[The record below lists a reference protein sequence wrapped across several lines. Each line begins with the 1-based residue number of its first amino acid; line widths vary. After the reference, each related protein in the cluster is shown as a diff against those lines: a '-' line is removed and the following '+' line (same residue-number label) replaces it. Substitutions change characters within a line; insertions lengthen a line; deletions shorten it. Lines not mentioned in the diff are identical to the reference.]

1 MNRLGGSRRAWRI
14 AICGA
19 LAAALSGAAM
29 ALAVGGW
36 QLVRPAAVTPAVSLE
51 ASAAVPGTDVL
62 WLAGAEYPTAPVVFE
77 RRSGGRW
84 AVMPGPATSDPVVV
98 TGMDASARDD
108 VWAVGYSEPA
118 AGPPQPV
125 AEHWNGS
132 RWSLV
137 PVPAPTAGGQLR
149 AVAARS
155 SADAWAVGWSGSAQ
169 LIEHWDGHA
178 WQMTALP
185 AVAGNLSGVAVVPG
199 SPVVWAVGTRPG
211 RPAGSLTLTERW
223 NGQAWRVIP
232 SPNLSNSPDAP
243 TSGLTAV
250 AAVNRRDV
258 WAVGDGFVPGGD
270 RLLVAHWN
278 GVRWAILPGQP
289 AGTFSPDIARV
300 PGTRTLWIVATRASG
315 AEENET
321 FSERITPRGASVIA
335 TPSPDQ
341 GCEHS
346 DQLVTVSAEA
356 GTVWAAGFHY
366 HLANGCGD
374 AVTGPLLMR
383 HAP

>member
-1 MNRLGGSRRAWRI
+1 M
-14 AICGA
+14 
-19 LAAALSGAAM
+19 
-29 ALAVGGW
+29 GGW
-36 QLVRPAAVTPAVSLE
+36 QLVRPAAVTPPVSVG
-51 ASAAVPGTDVL
+51 ASAAVPGANVL
-62 WLAGAEYPTAPVVFE
+62 WLAGAAYPSAPVVFE
-77 RRSGGRW
+77 RRAIGRW
-84 AVMPGPATSDPVVV
+84 TAIPGAPTSDPVVV

-118 AGPPQPV
+118 GGPPQPI
-125 AEHWNGS
+125 AEHSNGS

-137 PVPAPTAGGQLR
+137 SVPAPAAGGLLL

-155 SADAWAVGWSGSAQ
+155 SADAWAVGYSGSAQ
-169 LIEHWDGHA
+169 LIEHWDGRA
-178 WQMTALP
+178 WRMTPAP
-185 AVAGNLSGVAVVPG
+185 AVGGVLGGVTVVPG
-199 SPVVWAVGTRPG
+199 SPVVWAVGTRTDQPG
-211 RPAGSLTLTERW
+211 GSLTLTERW
-223 NGQAWRVIP
+223 DGQAWTVIP
-232 SPNLSNSPDAP
+232 SPNLSNPPDAP
-243 TSGLTAV
+243 ASGLSSV
-250 AAVNRRDV
+250 AAVDRRDV
-258 WAVGDGFVPGGD
+258 WAVGNGLVPDSD
-270 RLLVAHWN
+270 RLLVEHWN

-289 AGTFSPDIARV
+289 TGTFSPDIARV
-300 PGTRTLWIVATRASG
+300 PGTHTLWIVATRASG

-321 FSERITPRGASVIA
+321 FSERITPRGGRVIA

-346 DQLVTVSAEA
+346 DQLATVSVTAA